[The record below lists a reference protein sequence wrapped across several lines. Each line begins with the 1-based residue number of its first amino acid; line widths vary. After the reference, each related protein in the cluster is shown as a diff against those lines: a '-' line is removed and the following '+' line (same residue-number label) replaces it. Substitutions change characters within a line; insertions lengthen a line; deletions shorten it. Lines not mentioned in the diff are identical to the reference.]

1 MFERKVFVQHSGAIR
16 SLLCSTLLTTG
27 VTALANSAYAEGEAN
42 AEEHANEIE
51 EIIVTARY
59 RDEASQNIGL
69 SMTVM
74 SGDDLAKNN
83 IATFDDLVR
92 ATPGL
97 DNISRGPGKNLL
109 AIRGTAATNSNL
121 DFVAQPGL
129 NSVFYDEVALKFIR
143 SSNPELPLFDIQRVE
158 VIKGPQPTY
167 FGEGAVGGSIRFF
180 STNPDLLEVQGR
192 LRAEVSGTAGS
203 DGYNGVMDGSISM
216 PIIDEKLG
224 LRLTAYWDKRDGFID
239 FTADGVDDANDFKST
254 GVNAVLLFEPSDRL
268 TWRLSTYY
276 SQQAYGYQ
284 QTVTGDVDDL
294 TNTLPGFDHR
304 DDTTVLLANKI
315 SLTTKNFILESVT
328 GYVDRK
334 YEQQYLDLR
343 ATYFTQPNFGITD
356 GFVVS
361 NLELADKNLSQEFR
375 IVSTFDSRVNFVGG
389 VLYVDSDSLT
399 FGDSRTNSEI
409 YQALLGTDLF
419 VGINIP
425 YDGKQLSVVGELQF
439 SFLNDRLRASA
450 GARYF
455 DQEYVTPVSKPFATT
470 PLVVAPGLA
479 LFGAPPV
486 FDSETMG
493 ADELGGSVNEVLPRI
508 QAEYDI
514 ADNVMVFGSAAKGA
528 RSGLYNNPATLFL
541 LGLKATDPQ
550 FDELFAY
557 DPDKLWSYELGIK
570 STLMNGA
577 VRANVSVYYT
587 DWKDMQ
593 VSRTV
598 GIFPLVGNVAD
609 STIKGLEWDLYWA
622 VNEYFSVFTAGS
634 IQKARFDGE
643 VPLLTFG
650 GPPLVTAPK
659 GTRIPQ
665 VAERSYTLG
674 LEGRYPDVLEGLEL
688 VSNLIYS
695 HTGDRLN
702 MLEVGKLDQM
712 LPALNLVNARIGLE
726 QETWSIFLYA
736 NNLLNEIEPTFLSDV
751 RVDTLEFINT
761 PRTVGLT
768 YRRNF

>member
-1 MFERKVFVQHSGAIR
+1 MIQRKVFVQHSGATR
-16 SLLCSTLLTTG
+16 SLLCSTLFTIG
-27 VTALANSAYAEGEAN
+27 VTVLANSAYAESDATT
-42 AEEHANEIE
+42 EEQANEIE

-59 RDEASQNIGL
+59 RDEMAQNIGL

-83 IATFDDLVR
+83 ITTFDDLVR

-97 DNISRGPGKNLL
+97 DNISRGPGKNLA
-109 AIRGTAATNSNL
+109 AIRGTASTNLNMDYL
-121 DFVAQPGL
+121 AQPGL

-180 STNPDLLEVQGR
+180 SNNPDLREVQGR
-192 LRAEVSGTAGS
+192 LRAEVSTTAGS
-203 DGYNGVMDGSISM
+203 DGYNGVVDGSISM
-216 PIIDEKLG
+216 PIIGDKLG
-224 LRLTAYWDKRDGFID
+224 LRLTAYRDKRDGFID
-239 FTADGVDDANDFKST
+239 YTADGVDDANDFKST
-254 GVNAVLLFEPSDRL
+254 GVNAVLLFEPADRF

-294 TNTLPGFDHR
+294 TNTLPGFDSR

-315 SLTTKNFILESVT
+315 SLTTNNFILESVT

-361 NLELADKNLSQEFR
+361 SLELTDKNLSQEFR

-399 FGDSRTNSEI
+399 FGDSRTNSAI

-425 YDGKQLSVVGELQF
+425 YDGKQLSVVGELQL
-439 SFLNDRLRASA
+439 SFLNDKLRASA

-455 DQEYVTPVSKPFATT
+455 DQEYVTSLRKPFAA
-470 PLVVAPGLA
+470 APIMA
-479 LFGAPPV
+479 VFGAPAI
-486 FDSETMG
+486 FDSEAMG

-514 ADNVMVFGSAAKGA
+514 KDNVMVFGSAAKGA

-541 LGLKATDPQ
+541 LGIRATDPE

-557 DPDKLWSYELGIK
+557 DPDELWSYELGIK

-577 VRANVSVYYT
+577 VRANVSLYYT
-587 DWKDMQ
+587 DWKNMQ

-650 GPPLVTAPK
+650 GPPLETAPK

-665 VAERSYTLG
+665 VAERSYALG
-674 LEGRYPDVLEGLEL
+674 LEGRYPNVLEGLDL
-688 VSNLIYS
+688 VSNLSYS

-712 LPALNLVNARIGLE
+712 VPALDLVNVRIGLE
-726 QETWSIFLYA
+726 QEAWSIFLYA
-736 NNLLNEIEPTFLSDV
+736 NNLLNDIEPTFFSDV
-751 RVDTLEFINT
+751 SVDTLEFVNT